1 MSIDNLVAW
10 YEINVGQRLTLSF
23 VNYLIKICII
33 NSDVDLD
40 VLNGY
45 LLEKNGYEYVKEN
58 GLYKIKKNRLP
69 IIEKVTKTQ
78 NIESSKKEP
87 EKKTPKIINNKPI
100 SSNTR
105 YKIKMIDGA
114 KLKLIKT

>member
-23 VNYLIKICII
+23 VNYLIKIGII

-45 LLEKNGYEYVKEN
+45 LL
-58 GLYKIKKNRLP
+58 
-69 IIEKVTKTQ
+69 
-78 NIESSKKEP
+78 
-87 EKKTPKIINNKPI
+87 
-100 SSNTR
+100 
-105 YKIKMIDGA
+105 
-114 KLKLIKT
+114 

>member
-23 VNYLIKICII
+23 VNYLIKIGII

-69 IIEKVTKTQ
+69 IIEKFTKTQ

-87 EKKTPKIINNKPI
+87 EKIINNKPI

>member
-23 VNYLIKICII
+23 VNYLIKIGII
-33 NSDVDLD
+33 NSNVDLD

-45 LLEKNGYEYVKEN
+45 LLKKNGYEYVKKKKKK
-58 GLYKIKKNRLP
+58 KIKKNRLP
-69 IIEKVTKTQ
+69 IIEKFTKTQ

-87 EKKTPKIINNKPI
+87 DKKTSKIINNKPI